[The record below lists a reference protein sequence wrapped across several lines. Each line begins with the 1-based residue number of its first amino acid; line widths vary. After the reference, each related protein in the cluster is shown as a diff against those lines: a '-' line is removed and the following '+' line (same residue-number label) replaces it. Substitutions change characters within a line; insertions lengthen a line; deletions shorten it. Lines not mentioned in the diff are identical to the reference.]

1 MTEPSEPA
9 SVVRS
14 DAHGS
19 RERILDAAADVLAA
33 NPSASLTDIAAS
45 AGVSRATA
53 YRHFSDVSD
62 IRAAFVAEAQTIGRN
77 VLRDV
82 LPTFLER
89 EAGVTTEELVR
100 YTRQILPI
108 EHRWTRLIAGEP
120 LPDAPIFEA
129 FLPIVQAVIRRGQQQ
144 GEFRADL
151 DVELAA
157 DAMVALVMLAVRKV
171 HAQGVNPDRAA
182 EMLRLYLEGLRPLS
196 RR

>member
-1 MTEPSEPA
+1 MTEPSNPTSEG
-9 SVVRS
+9 RTETR
-14 DAHGS
+14 DS

-45 AGVSRATA
+45 AGVSRATV
-53 YRHFSDVSD
+53 YRHFSDVAAV
-62 IRAAFVAEAQTIGRN
+62 RAAFVAEAQAIGRN

-89 EAGVTTEELVR
+89 EAGVTTEDLVGF
-100 YTRQILPI
+100 TRQILPI

-120 LPDAPIFEA
+120 LPDAPIVEA
-129 FLPIVQAVIRRGQQQ
+129 FLPVVQAILRRGQQQ

-171 HAQGVNPDRAA
+171 HAQGVDPDRAA
-182 EMLRLYLEGLRPLS
+182 EMIRVYLEGLRPVS

>member
-1 MTEPSEPA
+1 MTEPSDPA
-9 SVVRS
+9 SAVRA
-14 DAHGS
+14 DARRS
-19 RERILDAAADVLAA
+19 RERILDAAAEVLAA

-45 AGVSRATA
+45 AGISRATV
-53 YRHFSDVSD
+53 YRHFSDVAD
-62 IRAAFVAEAQTIGRN
+62 VRAAFVAEAQAIGRN
-77 VLRDV
+77 VLREV
-82 LPTFLER
+82 LPTFLEQ
-89 EAGVTTEELVR
+89 EAGVTIEDLVA

-151 DVELAA
+151 DVELVA

-171 HAQGVNPDRAA
+171 HAQGVATDRAA
-182 EMLRLYLEGLRPLS
+182 EMIRVYLEGLRPLS

>member
-1 MTEPSEPA
+1 MTESSDPA
-9 SVVRS
+9 SGDS
-14 DAHGS
+14 DLRRS

-45 AGVSRATA
+45 AGISRATV
-53 YRHFSDVSD
+53 YRHFSDVAD
-62 IRAAFVAEAQTIGRN
+62 IRAAFVAEAQAIGRN
-77 VLRDV
+77 VLREV

-89 EAGVTTEELVR
+89 EAGVTTEDLVG

-157 DAMVALVMLAVRKV
+157 DAMVSLVMLAVRKV
-171 HAQGVNPDRAA
+171 HAQGVDPDRAA
-182 EMLRLYLEGLRPLS
+182 EMIRLYLEGLRPLS

>member
-1 MTEPSEPA
+1 MSEPRDPA
-9 SVVRS
+9 SAERA
-14 DAHGS
+14 DARRS

-45 AGVSRATA
+45 AGVSRATV
-53 YRHFSDVSD
+53 YRHFSDVAD
-62 IRAAFVAEAQTIGRN
+62 VRAAFVAEAQAIGRN

-82 LPTFLER
+82 LPTLLDR
-89 EAGVTTEELVR
+89 EAGITTEDLVGF
-100 YTRQILPI
+100 TRQILPI

-129 FLPIVQAVIRRGQQQ
+129 FLPIVHALIRRGQQQ

-171 HAQGVNPDRAA
+171 HAQGVDPDRAA
-182 EMLRLYLEGLRPLS
+182 EMIRVYLEGLRPLS